1 MQNPRWCEKWS
12 HCALLA
18 GLGITLLVAGSRR
31 QTTLSAETVP
41 VPEAELLLNPQSLR
55 SRVLL

>member
-12 HCALLA
+12 HAALLA

-31 QTTLSAETVP
+31 QITLSAETCP
-41 VPEAELLLNPQSLR
+41 GP
-55 SRVLL
+55 